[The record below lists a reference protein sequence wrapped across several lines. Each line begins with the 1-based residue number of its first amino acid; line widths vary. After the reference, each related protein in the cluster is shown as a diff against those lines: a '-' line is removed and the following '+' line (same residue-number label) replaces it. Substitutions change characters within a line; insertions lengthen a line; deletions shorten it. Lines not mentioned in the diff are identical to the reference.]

1 MCGCVHR
8 MLSMMR
14 KMIIGPAT
22 PGTSFLAL
30 VSKWVLKARNGL
42 RMSITTIK
50 IRVGNIQ
57 QRRQWGCNMSNWV
70 DIRVL
75 LRFEASADGPSASL
89 IAVER
94 HGELIALNFTVTCL
108 SRLMLTLPKMIDAV
122 VQQRGNHPGLRV
134 VYPLDM
140 LRVELAG
147 DRTRIL
153 TLRTPDGFAIS
164 FTASAEKFAQIREIF
179 AGGARRSGSASEKCS
194 FSKRYTRQ
202 TIGACR
208 RRSVRSRC

>member
-1 MCGCVHR
+1 M
-8 MLSMMR
+8 
-14 KMIIGPAT
+14 
-22 PGTSFLAL
+22 
-30 VSKWVLKARNGL
+30 SK
-42 RMSITTIK
+42 
-50 IRVGNIQ
+50 
-57 QRRQWGCNMSNWV
+57 WV
-70 DIRVL
+70 DIRDL
-75 LRFEASADGPSASL
+75 LRFEASADGTSASL

-179 AGGARRSGSASEKCS
+179 AGGARRSGLPVRNVPSARDIPDKRSERAAAGWRS
-194 FSKRYTRQ
+194 RT
-202 TIGACR
+202 AR
-208 RRSVRSRC
+208 RRAVVEADCCTCTGLFLADFVAKVFAGFGEG

>member
-1 MCGCVHR
+1 M
-8 MLSMMR
+8 
-14 KMIIGPAT
+14 
-22 PGTSFLAL
+22 
-30 VSKWVLKARNGL
+30 SKWL
-42 RMSITTIK
+42 
-50 IRVGNIQ
+50 
-57 QRRQWGCNMSNWV
+57 
-70 DIRVL
+70 DIRDL
-75 LRFEASADGPSASL
+75 LRFEASADGTSASL

-153 TLRTPDGFAIS
+153 TLSTPDGFAIS

-208 RRSVRSRC
+208 PQIGDVELLEGARLSKQIAAPAQVSNWHTTSNRCGAKVRTRSKRSGHAESVGSGSI

>member
-1 MCGCVHR
+1 M
-8 MLSMMR
+8 
-14 KMIIGPAT
+14 
-22 PGTSFLAL
+22 
-30 VSKWVLKARNGL
+30 SKWL
-42 RMSITTIK
+42 
-50 IRVGNIQ
+50 
-57 QRRQWGCNMSNWV
+57 
-70 DIRVL
+70 DIRDL
-75 LRFEASADGPSASL
+75 LRFEASADGTSASL

-153 TLRTPDGFAIS
+153 TLSTPDGFAIS

>member
-1 MCGCVHR
+1 M
-8 MLSMMR
+8 
-14 KMIIGPAT
+14 
-22 PGTSFLAL
+22 
-30 VSKWVLKARNGL
+30 SKWL
-42 RMSITTIK
+42 
-50 IRVGNIQ
+50 
-57 QRRQWGCNMSNWV
+57 
-70 DIRVL
+70 DIRDL
-75 LRFEASADGPSASL
+75 LRFEASADVTSASL

-94 HGELIALNFTVTCL
+94 HGEPIALNFTVTRL

-134 VYPLDM
+134 VYPLEM

-208 RRSVRSRC
+208 RKLAMSNCSKARGCRSRLLHLHRSPIGTNAKCQHAPRTSDD